1 MFFLIVCLLADLLEG
16 VEVNPERPSKKQS
29 EHHMPSFG
37 KNKQAALRFS
47 FPLPFVDDFVSFQ
60 SVYCPFNF
68 VYLRVLLFKR
78 EGLVREENIENKE
91 ELGDQLTSG
100 FRGSSPF
107 R

>member
-1 MFFLIVCLLADLLEG
+1 MIVCLLADLLEG

-37 KNKQAALRFS
+37 KYKQEALRFS
-47 FPLPFVDDFVSFQ
+47 FPLPFVDDLVSFQ

-68 VYLRVLLFKR
+68 VYLRVPLFKR
-78 EGLVREENIENKE
+78 EGLVREENTENKE
-91 ELGDQLTSG
+91 ELGDQVKSG

>member
-1 MFFLIVCLLADLLEG
+1 MLADLLEG

-37 KNKQAALRFS
+37 KYKQEALRFS
-47 FPLPFVDDFVSFQ
+47 FPLPFVDHLVSFH
-60 SVYCPFNF
+60 SVNCPFNF
-68 VYLRVLLFKR
+68 VYLRVPLFKR
-78 EGLVREENIENKE
+78 EGLLRENAENKE
-91 ELGDQLTSG
+91 ELGDQLKSG

>member
-1 MFFLIVCLLADLLEG
+1 MADLLEG

-37 KNKQAALRFS
+37 KNKQEALSFS
-47 FPLPFVDDFVSFQ
+47 FPLPFVDDLVSFQ
-60 SVYCPFNF
+60 SVYYPFNF
-68 VYLRVLLFKR
+68 MYLRVPLFKR
-78 EGLVREENIENKE
+78 EGLVREENTENKE
-91 ELGDQLTSG
+91 KLGDQLKSG